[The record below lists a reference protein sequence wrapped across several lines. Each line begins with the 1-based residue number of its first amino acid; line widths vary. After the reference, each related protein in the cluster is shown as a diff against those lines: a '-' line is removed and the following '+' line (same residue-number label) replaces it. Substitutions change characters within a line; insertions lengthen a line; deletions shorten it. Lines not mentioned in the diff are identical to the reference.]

1 MIPVNP
7 GFQEDGMTDKYDNI
21 IDLPHHVS
29 KKHPQLGRDSYAAQ
43 FSPFAALTGYEDI
56 VSETARATDEKTELD
71 DDAKLRLSNKLKIL
85 LDHLDENPVISVT
98 YFLPDKRKSGGRYVT
113 ADGIIK
119 KYDDYEKIIYMTNG
133 TVIRLD
139 DLYEISAQIIT
150 EYLPEEF

>member
-1 MIPVNP
+1 MPVNK
-7 GFQEDGMTDKYDNI
+7 F
-21 IDLPHHVS
+21 
-29 KKHPQLGRDSYAAQ
+29 
-43 FSPFAALTGYEDI
+43 
-56 VSETARATDEKTELD
+56 
-71 DDAKLRLSNKLKIL
+71 RLSNKLKIV

-113 ADGIIK
+113 VDTTIK
-119 KYDDYEKIIYMTNG
+119 KYDDYEKIIYTAEG